1 MPAGRPPFKVTD
13 EVLKKVEKYA
23 SLGLTQEQ
31 IAHNLGISTNTL
43 RAKKK
48 QFSLFLNAMEKGKAK
63 GISAISNAVFESA
76 MGGNVSNQQFYL
88 KNRAPDQWESVEKR
102 VVSEGKPNAR
112 RKFTDFYS
120 DDDEADS

>member
-1 MPAGRPPFKVTD
+1 MPAGRPQFKVTD
-13 EVLKKVEKYA
+13 EVLRKVEKFA

-31 IAHNLGISTNTL
+31 IAHNLGISAQTL
-43 RAKKK
+43 KVKKK
-48 QFSLFLNAMEKGKAK
+48 QYSSFLAAMERGRAK

-76 MGGNVSNQQFYL
+76 MSGNVSNQQFYL

>member
-1 MPAGRPPFKVTD
+1 MGGRPPFKITD

-23 SLGLTQEQ
+23 SLGLTEEQ
-31 IAHNLGISTNTL
+31 IAHNLGIAPQTF
-43 RAKKK
+43 RVKKRTY
-48 QFSLFLNAMEKGKAK
+48 QAFLEAIQKGKAK
-63 GISAISNAVFESA
+63 GISAVSNAVFESA

-120 DDDEADS
+120 DDEEADS